1 LTFLKQSKKSSK
13 VLCYVTEKKSDET
26 KTREKSKIHLFAV
39 FFAPVHAVMK
49 RQATLGKFFFTKR
62 VKHRGSYV
70 EEKIPD
76 LVESGPP
83 KHIQCDF
90 CDSKFEK
97 ENGYSIHLKCKHAG

>member
-1 LTFLKQSKKSSK
+1 
-13 VLCYVTEKKSDET
+13 
-26 KTREKSKIHLFAV
+26 
-39 FFAPVHAVMK
+39 MK

-97 ENGYSIHLKCKHAG
+97 ENGYSIHLKCKHAGQVYSSIFLSSSGNTSVSLELYWS